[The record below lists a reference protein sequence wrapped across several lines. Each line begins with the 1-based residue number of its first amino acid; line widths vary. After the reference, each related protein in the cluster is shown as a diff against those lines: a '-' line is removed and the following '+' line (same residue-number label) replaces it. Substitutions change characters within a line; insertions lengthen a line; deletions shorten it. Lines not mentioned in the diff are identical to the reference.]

1 MKRLPAVLLAL
12 GFSFSSVCLSAD
24 PNAAADFTIGTT
36 VLAPAPERYG
46 VNIVHE
52 TELNNRGR
60 DPGFEPMALRIK
72 GTATAGGA
80 DYVTNTGTQN
90 TSFYN
95 TLGDGFFDGA
105 TIRIYRLNGT
115 TNRYELLRRN
125 TITSYHTD
133 GYRRV
138 LVAPVSGTTFT
149 DTGLTPGVAY
159 TYVVRSVDTSGN
171 RSGVSAAVMAT
182 AAPGTTA
189 AQTPATFTGTFFQRD
204 FTAAAAPAN
213 VSATAAPGAVTLNWT
228 APTDTDLAGYWIYRK
243 SIAPAEENRIY
254 ITSGPDDPPVA
265 ADDIYFIDH
274 QSLNAPFQFA
284 NGRLTPNEI
293 WSLRCGN
300 SWPYG
305 QPATKTR
312 VRHPVAGALGLPDDA
327 GQSCLRFDT
336 SGNQEVSIRQRIFTD
351 PTGYLGSLYPDRTYR
366 VSVWLRQEGVPSGG
380 VRFRLT
386 ADYSAAD
393 TTFTGV
399 DGTWRKY
406 EWTLPQIAYP
416 TGANG
421 TVEAVLSFVGPGAVW
436 VDNFSIHEVAQPAF
450 AFLADSRQAIIDYAP
465 GSIRIRCGETDAKLG
480 TFLDDITGPDT
491 SARIQWG
498 ALQGGETYFDYNCTL
513 PTALPLCMDSGAT
526 PWIVVGPYFDED
538 EWRGL
543 IEYLA
548 APYDPAANPGTDTPE
563 LKPWAYKRYL
573 QRGGST
579 RTWVDEFPKL
589 RLEYGNEMWNS
600 PTFDP
605 WVFPAATYGRIA
617 EHFFGTAKA
626 STYFT
631 PEVAAKIEFVLN
643 GQLPSASTGGFG
655 PTAKQQSPSANIVDF
670 GAYIGGFDAG
680 IEIGGG
686 AFTDQG
692 LQDYMMFG
700 PTALRQSV
708 DTQVSTRDQ
717 LDAPGHTYRLANYEA
732 GPGYELPTPQT
743 VFDPVQELY
752 GKSLAAGVATLDLFL
767 YGSSR
772 GVDPQL
778 FFCLNRYYNWSS
790 HSLRSA
796 GYRPHTAWLAMQM
809 RNRFASGAMLDTST
823 HSTPTR
829 DVEAWVSRNNTTYP
843 ASPSTPLVVPYAMRD
858 GNTYSIFVISRKVTG
873 DTPVTLRLPFSSVTG
888 GTRYTL
894 TGDPRAN
901 NATAGVIDIAQSR
914 ITDFSP
920 VYSFAMPPGSAYLLV
935 FEGASTPATGNPA
948 CTISRAV
955 GQESPTSGA
964 VNFTVTFS
972 EPVTGFT
979 GTDVVLAGDSGA
991 STVTVTEAEPKVGT
1005 RFVVAVTGMTRSGPV
1020 SISVP
1025 ADAAQSA
1032 GGQGNSASV
1041 ALDGAVQYQFVDTL
1055 LAWDPFDLSPAA
1067 ASFPPFLQNVSTGT
1081 GFSAAWQLASF
1092 SAATYLDGYKL
1103 VDTSV
1108 PAVTRL
1114 RSTGSFVRG
1123 GLGFTVAARVFDS
1136 SAAPFALFRAAGV
1149 TPTAL
1154 GADGTTLW
1162 LSAVMR
1168 KDSADND
1175 RALLFLGNTSNLSL
1189 GGAMVA
1195 MGYGGSGTS
1204 ALSGGVRYWSL
1215 QVRNAANN
1223 GFDFVRTNVP
1233 VVNGQ
1238 AVLLVLKLSFGA
1250 QDRFDL
1256 FVNPSSLGGEAPAV
1270 PAASWTTTGATNIT
1284 FQGLGFAAGVTGSN
1298 QSSLDEIRL
1307 GNSFA
1312 AVTPDAG
1319 VLSFSSSGLEA
1330 QEGSIPTTKAVAVQR
1345 TGGSSGPVSVAC
1357 ATDLTG
1363 SAVPGTHYTPA
1374 STTLSWSDG
1383 DAAEKML
1390 LLNLLSPDSVD
1401 GDVSVHLALATPQG
1415 GASLGTPSTATL
1427 LVHDSLFDQWR
1438 GANFGGQAMTNT
1450 GLAAADFD
1458 GDGIPNLVEYAFGS
1472 NPAQPG
1478 QTTPTLAIE
1487 GGYLTLTVNR
1497 SMDMPADV
1505 TWRAEVSSDLATWQS
1520 GPSFTTTVTDN
1531 ASILKVRD
1539 NLPAGNGPRRFL
1551 RLRLS
1556 RP

>member
-1 MKRLPAVLLAL
+1 MRRLLAAVSL
-12 GFSFSSVCLSAD
+12 SAFALSPACLSAD
-24 PNAAADFTIGTT
+24 PDAAADFTIGTT
-36 VLAPAPERYG
+36 VLAPSPERYG

-80 DYVTNTGTQN
+80 DYVANAGTQN

-125 TITSYHTD
+125 TVTSYHTD
-133 GYRRV
+133 GFSRV
-138 LVAPVSGTTFT
+138 PGAPVSGTTFT
-149 DTGLTPGVAY
+149 DAGLTPGVAY
-159 TYVVRSVDTSGN
+159 TYVIRAIDTSGN
-171 RSGVSAAVMAT
+171 RSVASSAVTAT
-182 AAPGTTA
+182 AATGTTGP
-189 AQTPATFTGTFFQRD
+189 QTPATFNGTYFQRD
-204 FTAAAAPAN
+204 FTAPAAPTNLA
-213 VSATAAPGAVTLNWT
+213 ATPAPGAITLNWT
-228 APTDTDLAGYWIYRK
+228 APADADLAGYWIYRK
-243 SIAPAEENRIY
+243 SIAPAEENRIL
-254 ITSGPDDPPVA
+254 ITSSPGDPPVA

-274 QSLNAPFQFA
+274 QSLNAPFELA

-300 SWPYG
+300 GWPYG
-305 QPATKTR
+305 LPASKIR
-312 VRHPVAGALGLPDDA
+312 VRHPVAGAAGLPDDA

-336 SGNQEVSIRQRIFTD
+336 TGNQEVSIRQRIFTD
-351 PTGYLGSLYPDRTYR
+351 PSGYLGSLYPDRTYR
-366 VSVWLRQEGVPSGG
+366 VSVWLRQEGVPSGN

-393 TTFTGV
+393 TTFAAV

-406 EWTLPQIAYP
+406 EWTLPQMAYP
-416 TGANG
+416 NAANG
-421 TVEAVLSFVGPGAVW
+421 TVEAVLSFIGPGAVW

-450 AFLADSRQAIIDYAP
+450 AFMADSRQDLIDYAP

-513 PTALPLCMDSGAT
+513 PTALPLCLDSGAT

-548 APYDPAANPGTDTPE
+548 APYDPVANPGTDTPE
-563 LKPWAYKRYL
+563 LKPWAHKRYL

-579 RTWVDEFPKL
+579 RTWADEFPKL

-605 WVFPAATYGRIA
+605 WVFPAATYGRMA
-617 EHFFGTAKA
+617 EHFFSAAKA
-626 STYFT
+626 SSYFT
-631 PEVAAKIEFVLN
+631 PEVEAKIEFVLN
-643 GQLPSASTGGFG
+643 GQLPSATAGGFG
-655 PTAKQQSPSANIVDF
+655 PTAKQQNPSAHIVDF

-686 AFTDQG
+686 AFTDEG
-692 LQDYMMFG
+692 LQDYMLFG

-708 DTQVSTRDQ
+708 DTQAATRDQ
-717 LDAPGHTYRLANYEA
+717 LDALGHTYRLANYEA

-809 RNRFASGAMLDTST
+809 RNRFASGAMLDTSI

-858 GNTYSIFVISRKVTG
+858 GDTYSIFVISRKVTG
-873 DTPVTLRLPFSSVTG
+873 DTPVTLRLPFTSVVG

-901 NATAGVIDIAQSR
+901 NTTSGAIDIAQSPV
-914 ITDFSP
+914 TDFSP
-920 VYSFAMPPGSAYLLV
+920 VYTFTMPPGSAYLLV
-935 FEGASTPATGNPA
+935 FDGATTPAAGHPA
-948 CTISRAV
+948 CTISHAV
-955 GQESPTSGA
+955 GQASPTSGA
-964 VNFTVTFS
+964 VNFTATFS

-979 GTDVVLAGDSGA
+979 AADVILAGDSGA

-1005 RFVVAVTGMTRSGPV
+1005 RFIVAVTGMTRSGPV
-1020 SISVP
+1020 AISIP

-1041 ALDGAVQYQFVDTL
+1041 ALDGAVEYQFVDTL

-1067 ASFPPFLQNVSTGT
+1067 APFAPFLQNVSTGI
-1081 GFSAAWQLASF
+1081 GFSNAWQLAGF

-1103 VDTSV
+1103 AEISA
-1108 PAVTRL
+1108 PAVPRL
-1114 RSTGSFVRG
+1114 RSSGSHVRG
-1123 GLGFTVAARVFDS
+1123 GFGFTVASRVFDANAS
-1136 SAAPFALFRAAGV
+1136 SFALFRAAGV

-1162 LSAVMR
+1162 LSTVIR
-1168 KDSADND
+1168 KDSIDDD
-1175 RALLFLGNTSNLSL
+1175 RALLFLGNTGNLSL

-1195 MGYGGSGTS
+1195 VGFGGSGTA

-1215 QVRNAANN
+1215 QVRNASNN

-1233 VVNGQ
+1233 VVTGQ
-1238 AVLLVLKLSFGA
+1238 AVLLVLKLSFGV

-1256 FVNPSSLGGEAPAV
+1256 FVNPSSLGGEAPAA

-1284 FQGLGFAAGVTGSN
+1284 FQGLGFAAGATGSN
-1298 QSSLDEIRL
+1298 QSSMDEIRL

-1319 VLSFSSSGLEA
+1319 MLSFAYPTFEA
-1330 QEGSIPTTKAVAVQR
+1330 QEGAVPTTKAVVVQR
-1345 TGGSSGPVSVAC
+1345 TGGGSGPVSVVC
-1357 ATDLTG
+1357 ATDFTG
-1363 SAVPGTHYTPA
+1363 SALPGTHYTPA
-1374 STTLSWSDG
+1374 STTLSWADG
-1383 DAAEKML
+1383 DLTDKML

-1401 GDVSVHLALATPQG
+1401 GDVSVQLSLATPQG
-1415 GASLGTPSTATL
+1415 GAILEAPAAATL
-1427 LVHDSLFDQWR
+1427 VVHDSLFDQWR
-1438 GANFGGQAMTNT
+1438 SAKFGSQAATNT
-1450 GLAAADFD
+1450 GLASADFD
-1458 GDGIPNLVEYAFGS
+1458 GDGIPNLAEYAFGS

-1478 QTTPTLAIE
+1478 PATPAPAVE
-1487 GGYLTLTVNR
+1487 EGYLTLTLNR
-1497 SMDMPADV
+1497 TEEMPADV
-1505 TWRAEVSSDLATWQS
+1505 SWRAEVSSDLTTWQS
-1520 GPSFTTTVTDN
+1520 GPTFTTTVIDN
-1531 ASILKVRD
+1531 ASMLKVRD
-1539 NLPAGNGPRRFL
+1539 NLPAGTGARRFL